1 MTSEHWSIRKTARR
15 QEQVAR
21 LGRTTGLDDDFSA
34 VVDYALAFTISRQEA
49 REMDAR
55 MTTNDRVRQVD
66 WLREFAGNIASNL
79 GEGTAEELV
88 EYALSDD
95 GRESWG
101 IELPEWFSDHDK
113 RLLIEWVEEACAH

>member
-1 MTSEHWSIRKTARR
+1 
-15 QEQVAR
+15 
-21 LGRTTGLDDDFSA
+21 
-34 VVDYALAFTISRQEA
+34 
-49 REMDAR
+49 MDAR